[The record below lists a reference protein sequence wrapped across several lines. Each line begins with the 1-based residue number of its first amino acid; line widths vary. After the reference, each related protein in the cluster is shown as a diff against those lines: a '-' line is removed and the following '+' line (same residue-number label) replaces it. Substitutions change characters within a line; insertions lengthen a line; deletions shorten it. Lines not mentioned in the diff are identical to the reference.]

1 MGVTRFPFGPADVQ
15 DIAAAAAVTIN
26 ITNSGLTYARLSA
39 LTAATTITLGTIP
52 ADIPQGAELI
62 VELPCGATARDT
74 TFSTGF
80 TGAVVVGVINKT
92 KVATFRYI
100 GTSFVQTAVNQV
112 N

>member
-1 MGVTRFPFGPADVQ
+1 MGNLRYPFGPADVQ
-15 DIAAAAAVTIN
+15 DIAAAASVAVPV
-26 ITNSGLTYARLSA
+26 TNGGLTYARLSA
-39 LTAATTITLGTIP
+39 LTAATTITVTAP
-52 ADIPQGAELI
+52 ADCPQGATLM

-80 TGAVVVGVINKT
+80 TGAVVAGVINKT
-92 KVATFRYI
+92 KVVTFVYI

>member
-1 MGVTRFPFGPADVQ
+1 MGNTRFPFGPANVQ
-15 DIAAAAAVTIN
+15 DIAAAASVN
-26 ITNSGLTYARLSA
+26 ITITDGGLTYARLSA
-39 LTAATTITLGTIP
+39 LTAATTLTVTAP
-52 ADIPQGAELI
+52 VDCPQGAELI

-92 KVATFRYI
+92 KVATFKYI